1 MPSTTRTQVGQF
13 AGLRLHLLHINL
25 RLALNDAPPPLQGRW
40 WAGLHVKPTPGR
52 AAARHSSETA
62 VEHAAWLPAVQGAV
76 CTMPACAPAIC
87 ACCALH
93 ESCIATCAALRCPA
107 RTCMAST
114 LCSVTSSCRP
124 STRFH
129 RQSSGLTGAN
139 RGPSAGE
146 RQHGRQSRL
155 MCTQLPGFAP
165 AAQAA
170 DSITSKTNN
179 TCVYQTPEANHI
191 NLWQS
196 TEHTSQHRLTQHC
209 RLALEPHSQL
219 VPANGH
225 VAAAALGASWHW
237 HRHNHLRQ
245 GLGPRVVPKV
255 CAIAVIGDCA
265 ANQGRRGGG
274 NVG

>member
-1 MPSTTRTQVGQF
+1 
-13 AGLRLHLLHINL
+13 
-25 RLALNDAPPPLQGRW
+25 
-40 WAGLHVKPTPGR
+40 
-52 AAARHSSETA
+52 
-62 VEHAAWLPAVQGAV
+62 
-76 CTMPACAPAIC
+76 MPACPSAIWP
-87 ACCALH
+87 CCALH
-93 ESCIATCAALRCPA
+93 ESCIAPCRPTLCLAALRCPA

-114 LCSVTSSCRP
+114 FCSVTSSCRP

-129 RQSSGLTGAN
+129 RQSSGLTAAN
-139 RGPSAGE
+139 RGPSAGG

-155 MCTQLPGFAP
+155 MCTPLPGFAP
-165 AAQAA
+165 ADQAA
-170 DSITSKTNN
+170 GPTTSETNN
-179 TCVYQTPEANHI
+179 RCQTPVANHI
-191 NLWQS
+191 NLWQCA
-196 TEHTSQHRLTQHC
+196 EHTSQHRLTQHC

-255 CAIAVIGDCA
+255 CAIAVIGYCA